1 MIFLKLKTKQRLLNS
16 FPYKDLWDIMAL
28 TQLFLRG
35 DVANEVP
42 LSFEQK
48 SKCLQFYFNAEG
60 TSRLLAVSNRSGARW
75 IQLAIELALDLQ
87 AGGKGEY
94 VFENDHYYPTKGQ
107 LFTRLDWRSP
117 SGLWEQQH
125 QRLAGPVIDRK
136 LFLVTH
142 NNYNQLRSRK
152 ISQMQT
158 VLVTRSIPAII
169 ASLISK
175 LSSREDQNGTPSEGA
190 STFDWKPFMGKSV
203 DFYNSWG
210 DVMKWHPAIRHYKY
224 ENLKADPLGT
234 HMEMLDFW
242 GLPVDEDVMREALF
256 RSSKKEMLKRMP
268 LSQDSP
274 NLRVS
279 MRTQTER
286 RVISGNELRHIVDVL
301 NQELAYDFDY
311 NFDYNTPYDTV
322 YE

>member
-1 MIFLKLKTKQRLLNS
+1 MIFLKSKTKQRLLNS

-28 TQLFLRG
+28 AQLFLRG

-42 LSFEQK
+42 LSFDQK
-48 SKCLQFYFNAEG
+48 TKCLQFYFNAGG

-87 AGGKGEY
+87 TGGKGEY

-125 QRLAGPVIDRK
+125 QRLTGPVIDRK

-175 LSSREDQNGTPSEGA
+175 LSSQEDQDGTPSEDA

-224 ENLKADPLGT
+224 EDLKADPVGT
-234 HMEMLDFW
+234 HMEMLNFW
-242 GLPVDEDVMREALF
+242 GLPVDEDVMGEALF
-256 RSSKKEMLKRMP
+256 RASKKEMLKRMP
-268 LSQDSP
+268 LSHDSP

-279 MRTQTER
+279 TRTQTER
-286 RVISGNELRHIVDVL
+286 RVISENELRHIVNAL
-301 NQELAYDFDY
+301 NQELAYDFGY
-311 NFDYNTPYDTV
+311 NFDYDTPYDTV

>member
-1 MIFLKLKTKQRLLNS
+1 MIFLKSKTKQQLLNS
-16 FPYKDLWDIMAL
+16 FPCKDAWDAMAL
-28 TQLFLRG
+28 AQLFLRG

-42 LSFEQK
+42 LSFDQK
-48 SKCLQFYFNAEG
+48 SKCLQFYFNADG

-94 VFENDHYYPTKGQ
+94 TFENDHYYPTKGQ
-107 LFTRLDWRSP
+107 LFTRLDWRTP

-125 QRLAGPVIDRK
+125 RRLSGPVIDRR

-142 NNYNQLRSRK
+142 NNYSQLRTRK

-175 LSSREDQNGTPSEGA
+175 LSSQDDAGDTSSEGA
-190 STFDWKPFMGKSV
+190 SEFDWKPFMRKSI

-224 ENLKADPLGT
+224 EDLKADPVGT

-256 RSSKKEMLKRMP
+256 RASKKEMLKRMP
-268 LSQDSP
+268 QSDDSQ
-274 NLRVS
+274 NLRLS
-279 MRTQTER
+279 TRTQTER
-286 RVISGNELRHIVDVL
+286 RVISKTDLRYIVDAL
-301 NQELAYDFDY
+301 NQELAYDFGY
-311 NFDYNTPYDTV
+311 NFDYDTPYDTA